1 MATILGGLIGAWLL
15 YAILALLF
23 KHLASWIIVSIIG
36 LGTGVAML
44 LVGDFGTIISVV
56 IFSVLVFAIPQIQV
70 KNGKKSKK

>member
-36 LGTGVAML
+36 LATGVTML
-44 LVGDFGTIISVV
+44 LMGDFGTMISVI
-56 IFSVLVFAIPQIQV
+56 IFMVLVFAVPQIQV
-70 KNGKKSKK
+70 RNGKKRKK